1 MLRNIIVIF
10 SGTVLAQLIN
20 FAASPIL
27 TRLYSP
33 EAFGLLGLFL
43 AGVSILSTVASGRYE
58 MAIMVSHEESE
69 ARTLLGLSC
78 ALALCF
84 SVCIWLVSPLHDWIA
99 ATVGSPGL
107 AKLLPFL
114 PVAVACA
121 GIAGA
126 MEYWLARSKKFNAI
140 AKSAVAAALVS
151 SGLML
156 CGGLWSGNVLALLAG
171 SVAMYLVRIIWM
183 SRSSNGP
190 AAAERYPS
198 WNELKV
204 AARKHR
210 NFPRYRSTQDFLNAI
225 SQNLPGLA
233 LGYFFGPV
241 FVGYFWLANRV
252 MMMPVGLVSESVR
265 KVYYQQSSELLRNG
279 KPLFPGLCKSTF
291 ALVGIAIVPMAVA
304 ALYAKELF
312 TLVFGGGWQAAGMLA
327 QWMSIWVFF
336 AFINVPAVVVLS
348 TLGRLRFSLYFQ
360 IFSTIARLLAVALAA
375 YVSNDAVV
383 TIATFSTTSA
393 ILNFLLILSAFWFC
407 SDADSCLLHNAK
419 EARLQN

>member
-1 MLRNIIVIF
+1 
-10 SGTVLAQLIN
+10 
-20 FAASPIL
+20 
-27 TRLYSP
+27 
-33 EAFGLLGLFL
+33 
-43 AGVSILSTVASGRYE
+43 
-58 MAIMVSHEESE
+58 
-69 ARTLLGLSC
+69 
-78 ALALCF
+78 
-84 SVCIWLVSPLHDWIA
+84 
-99 ATVGSPGL
+99 
-107 AKLLPFL
+107 
-114 PVAVACA
+114 
-121 GIAGA
+121 
-126 MEYWLARSKKFNAI
+126 
-140 AKSAVAAALVS
+140 
-151 SGLML
+151 
-156 CGGLWSGNVLALLAG
+156 
-171 SVAMYLVRIIWM
+171 
-183 SRSSNGP
+183 
-190 AAAERYPS
+190 
-198 WNELKV
+198 
-204 AARKHR
+204 
-210 NFPRYRSTQDFLNAI
+210 
-225 SQNLPGLA
+225 
-233 LGYFFGPV
+233 
-241 FVGYFWLANRV
+241 